1 MVRVFSIAG
10 ATSSLMLAALMI
22 VSASDLGFRFWPPG
36 DRDGRFWTYLG
47 LSGCASVALVVVAVA
62 DRRAFVFS
70 RVSWWYVGLTLAAL
84 GAVGFIVATL
94 DLGLEE
100 SSGMEGELRTGGWY
114 RYSRNP
120 QIVCLIVL
128 VVGVVLAV
136 NSPYTALIGAA
147 MVVWFVSMPFA
158 EEPWLREHYGED
170 YERYLEQVPRFVG
183 LSSVRQLVGDG

>member
-1 MVRVFSIAG
+1 MVRFFSIAG
-10 ATSSLMLAALMI
+10 VTASLILVGLMV
-22 VSASDLGFRFWPPG
+22 VSASNLEFRFWPPG

-47 LSGCASVALVVVAVA
+47 LSGVASVALVVVTVT

-70 RVSWWYVGLTLAAL
+70 RVWWWYSGAALAAL
-84 GAVGFIVATL
+84 GGVGFIVAMF

-100 SSGMEGELRTGGWY
+100 STGMEGELRTGGWY

-120 QIVCLIVL
+120 QIVFLIVL

-136 NSPYTALIGAA
+136 DSPYTTLTGAA

-158 EEPWLREHYGED
+158 EEPWLREQFGED

-183 LSSVRQLVGDG
+183 VTTIRRLVGEN